1 MRRLKKLKAYNGLK
15 TRGHTLYRIAGINA
29 ETMLVREVGTGKE
42 TWMTQTHVLQCLLT
56 KTLKLVNLA
65 EHKPAVTMEPVYLS
79 DVEISAQAGHHVD
92 QDQAPVA
99 PQYDNLLNPVPESK
113 DPEIVA
119 PETDKSAWGHIDYNG
134 RPESAERAKER
145 VRLEAIHGQ
154 IWSTEELTRDFEV
167 KGFGAPFVVVV
178 RRSDGIRGSMEF
190 QHVPRFYWGFTP
202 TGS

>member
-119 PETDKSAWGHIDYNG
+119 PETSQMPLAY
-134 RPESAERAKER
+134 AKER